1 MEKVIECPL
10 CNDKDRC
17 FEDVQDTFS
26 SFMCFNCGYMS
37 HSNYTE
43 EKISEIPHTSQL
55 IRDLA
60 FKDDDRDIYWYPSVV
75 NMGKLGIIYP
85 DGLPHDWNWK
95 FAKVVQ
101 VSEEEKKKYPIIGKD
116 GEYYTER
123 LDVDNAMEFGQ
134 FEFLNACK
142 AMGIVKDGVTDGIFS
157 TTS

>member
-60 FKDDDRDIYWYPSVV
+60 VKDDDRDIYWYPSVV

-85 DGLPHDWNWK
+85 DGLPNDWNWK

-101 VSEEEKKKYPIIGKD
+101 VSEEEQKNYPIPGKD
-116 GEYYTER
+116 EEYYTER
-123 LDVDNAMEFGQ
+123 LDVDNAQEFGQ
-134 FEFLNACK
+134 YEFLEACK
-142 AMGIVKDGVTDGIFS
+142 SMGIVKDGVL
-157 TTS
+157 

>member
-1 MEKVIECPL
+1 MEKVIECPH
-10 CNDKDRC
+10 CNDMDRC
-17 FEDVQDTFS
+17 FEDIQDTFS

-43 EKISEIPHTSQL
+43 DKVSEIQHTSQL

-85 DGLPHDWNWK
+85 DGLPNNWSWK
-95 FAKVVQ
+95 FAKVVEVIQ
-101 VSEEEKKKYPIIGKD
+101 EEQKNYPIPGKD

-123 LDVDNAMEFGQ
+123 LDVDNAIEFGQ
-134 FEFLNACK
+134 YEFLEACK
-142 AMGIVKDGVTDGIFS
+142 SMGIVKDGVL
-157 TTS
+157 

>member
-85 DGLPHDWNWK
+85 DGLPNDWNWK

-101 VSEEEKKKYPIIGKD
+101 VSEEEQKNYPIPGKD
-116 GEYYTER
+116 EEYYTER
-123 LDVDNAMEFGQ
+123 LDVDNAQEFGQ
-134 FEFLNACK
+134 YEFLEACK
-142 AMGIVKDGVTDGIFS
+142 SMGIVKDGVL
-157 TTS
+157 

>member
-10 CNDKDRC
+10 CSDKDRC

-43 EKISEIPHTSQL
+43 DKVSEIQHTSQL

-95 FAKVVQ
+95 FAKVTQ
-101 VSEEEKKKYPIIGKD
+101 VSEEEQKNYPIPGKD

-123 LDVDNAMEFGQ
+123 LDVDNAQEFGQ
-134 FEFLNACK
+134 FEFLEACK
-142 AMGIVKDGVTDGIFS
+142 SMGIVKDGVL
-157 TTS
+157 

>member
-85 DGLPHDWNWK
+85 DGLPNNWSWK
-95 FAKVVQ
+95 FAKVVEVIQ
-101 VSEEEKKKYPIIGKD
+101 EEQKNYPIPGKD

-123 LDVDNAMEFGQ
+123 LDVDNAIEFGQ
-134 FEFLNACK
+134 YEFLEACK
-142 AMGIVKDGVTDGIFS
+142 SMGIVKDGVL
-157 TTS
+157 

>member
-1 MEKVIECPL
+1 MEKVITCPY
-10 CNDKDRC
+10 CNDTDRC

-43 EKISEIPHTSQL
+43 DKISEIQHTSQL

-85 DGLPHDWNWK
+85 DGLPNDWNWK

-101 VSEEEKKKYPIIGKD
+101 VSEEEQKNYPIPGKD
-116 GEYYTER
+116 EEYYTER
-123 LDVDNAMEFGQ
+123 LDVDNAQEFGQ
-134 FEFLNACK
+134 YEFLEACK
-142 AMGIVKDGVTDGIFS
+142 SMGIVKDGVL
-157 TTS
+157 

>member
-1 MEKVIECPL
+1 MEKVIECPH
-10 CNDKDRC
+10 CNDTDRC
-17 FEDVQDTFS
+17 FEDIQDTFS

-43 EKISEIPHTSQL
+43 DKVSEIQHTSQL

-85 DGLPHDWNWK
+85 DGLPNNWSWK
-95 FAKVVQ
+95 FQGRGSNSRRTKEL
-101 VSEEEKKKYPIIGKD
+101 SHTSKD

-123 LDVDNAMEFGQ
+123 LDVDNSQEFGQ
-134 FEFLNACK
+134 YEF
-142 AMGIVKDGVTDGIFS
+142 
-157 TTS
+157 

>member
-1 MEKVIECPL
+1 MEKKITCPV
-10 CNDKDRC
+10 CFSGERC

-43 EKISEIPHTSQL
+43 EKISEIQHTSQL

-60 FKDDDRDIYWYPSVV
+60 YKDDDRDIYWYPSVV

-95 FAKVVQ
+95 FAKVTQ
-101 VSEEEKKKYPIIGKD
+101 VSEEEQKNYPIPGKD

-123 LDVDNAMEFGQ
+123 LDVDNAQEFGQ
-134 FEFLNACK
+134 FEFLEACK
-142 AMGIVKDGVTDGIFS
+142 SMGIVKDGVL
-157 TTS
+157 

>member
-1 MEKVIECPL
+1 MEKIIDCPH
-10 CNDKDRC
+10 CNDTDRC
-17 FEDVQDTFS
+17 FEDIQETFS

-43 EKISEIPHTSQL
+43 EKISEIQHTSQL

-60 FKDDDRDIYWYPSVV
+60 LKDNERDIYWYPSVV

-95 FAKVVQ
+95 FAKVVE
-101 VSEEEKKKYPIIGKD
+101 VSEEEQKNYPIPGKD

-123 LDVDNAMEFGQ
+123 LDVDNAEEYGQ
-134 FEFLNACK
+134 YEFLEACK
-142 AMGIVKDGVTDGIFS
+142 SMGFVKDGVL
-157 TTS
+157 

>member
-1 MEKVIECPL
+1 MEKVIECPY

-43 EKISEIPHTSQL
+43 EKISEIQHTSQL

-60 FKDDDRDIYWYPSVV
+60 YKDDDRDIYWYPSVV

-85 DGLPHDWNWK
+85 DGKLTDWYWHY
-95 FAKVVQ
+95 AKVVEIP
-101 VSEEEKKKYPIIGKD
+101 EEDREKYD
-116 GEYYTER
+116 GHERR
-123 LDVDNAMEFGQ
+123 LDVENSEKFGQ
-134 FEFLNACK
+134 FEFMEACK
-142 AMGIVKDGVTDGIFS
+142 SMGIIKDNG
-157 TTS
+157 

>member
-1 MEKVIECPL
+1 MEKVIECPQ
-10 CNDKDRC
+10 CNDTDRC

-43 EKISEIPHTSQL
+43 EKISEIQHTSQL

-60 FKDDDRDIYWYPSVV
+60 YKDDDRDIYWYPSVV

-85 DGLPHDWNWK
+85 DGLPDNWNWK
-95 FAKVVQ
+95 FAKVVE
-101 VSEEEKKKYPIIGKD
+101 VSEEEQKNYPIPGKD

-123 LDVDNAMEFGQ
+123 LDVDNSEEFGQ
-134 FEFLNACK
+134 YEFLEACK
-142 AMGIVKDGVTDGIFS
+142 SMGIVKDGVL
-157 TTS
+157 

>member
-1 MEKVIECPL
+1 MERIIECPH
-10 CNDKDRC
+10 CYDKDRC
-17 FEDVQDTFS
+17 FEDVQETFKS
-26 SFMCFNCGYMS
+26 YMCFNCGYMS
-37 HSNYTE
+37 HSGYTE
-43 EKISEIPHTSQL
+43 DKVSEIQHTSQL

-60 FKDDDRDIYWYPSVV
+60 LKDNDRDIYWYPSVV

-101 VSEEEKKKYPIIGKD
+101 VSEEEKEKYPIIGKD

-134 FEFLNACK
+134 FEFLDACR
-142 AMGIVKDGVTDGIFS
+142 AMGIVKDGVTDGVSS
-157 TTS
+157 TAS

>member
-1 MEKVIECPL
+1 MEKVIEGPL

-43 EKISEIPHTSQL
+43 DKVSEIQHTSQL

-85 DGLPHDWNWK
+85 DGLPNDWNWK

-101 VSEEEKKKYPIIGKD
+101 VSEEEQKNYPIPGKD
-116 GEYYTER
+116 KEYYTER
-123 LDVDNAMEFGQ
+123 LDVDNAQEFGQ
-134 FEFLNACK
+134 YEFLEACK
-142 AMGIVKDGVTDGIFS
+142 SMGIVKDGVL
-157 TTS
+157 

>member
-85 DGLPHDWNWK
+85 DGLPNDWNWK

-101 VSEEEKKKYPIIGKD
+101 VGEEEQKNYPIPGKD
-116 GEYYTER
+116 EEYYTER
-123 LDVDNAMEFGQ
+123 LDVDNAQEFGQ
-134 FEFLNACK
+134 YEFLEACK
-142 AMGIVKDGVTDGIFS
+142 SMGIVKDGVL
-157 TTS
+157 

>member
-1 MEKVIECPL
+1 MEKVIECPH
-10 CNDKDRC
+10 CNDTDRC
-17 FEDVQDTFS
+17 FEDIQDTFS

-43 EKISEIPHTSQL
+43 DKVSEIQHTSQL

-85 DGLPHDWNWK
+85 DGLPNDWNWK
-95 FAKVVQ
+95 FAKVVE
-101 VSEEEKKKYPIIGKD
+101 VNEEEQKNYPIPGKD

-123 LDVDNAMEFGQ
+123 LDVDNAVEFGQ
-134 FEFLNACK
+134 YEFLEACK
-142 AMGIVKDGVTDGIFS
+142 SMGIVKDGVL
-157 TTS
+157 

>member
-85 DGLPHDWNWK
+85 DGLPNDWNWK

-101 VSEEEKKKYPIIGKD
+101 VSEEEQKNYPIPGKD

-123 LDVDNAMEFGQ
+123 LDVDNAQEFGQ
-134 FEFLNACK
+134 YEFLEACK
-142 AMGIVKDGVTDGIFS
+142 SMGIVKDGVL
-157 TTS
+157 

>member
-43 EKISEIPHTSQL
+43 DKVAEIQHTSQL

-85 DGLPHDWNWK
+85 DGLPNDWNWK

-101 VSEEEKKKYPIIGKD
+101 VSEEEQKNYPIPGKD
-116 GEYYTER
+116 EEYYTER
-123 LDVDNAMEFGQ
+123 LDVDNAQEFGQ
-134 FEFLNACK
+134 YEFLEACK
-142 AMGIVKDGVTDGIFS
+142 SMGIVKDVVL
-157 TTS
+157 